1 MATPVPKES
10 RYHCNSCKT
19 SFSVT
24 AKTLFHKT
32 KVDLQKWFFAI
43 PLIVNDTISIR
54 ELAKKIEV
62 AKDTANHMITQVRL
76 AYKDEPELIS
86 HFLKISI

>member
-1 MATPVPKES
+1 MATPVPAER

-24 AKTLFHKT
+24 AKSMFHKT

-43 PLIVNDTISIR
+43 PLIMKERIGVR
-54 ELAKKIEV
+54 ELARNINV
-62 AKDTANHMITQVRL
+62 AKDTASHMITQVRI
-76 AYKDEPELIS
+76 ASKEEPTLIK
-86 HFLKISI
+86 HFLN